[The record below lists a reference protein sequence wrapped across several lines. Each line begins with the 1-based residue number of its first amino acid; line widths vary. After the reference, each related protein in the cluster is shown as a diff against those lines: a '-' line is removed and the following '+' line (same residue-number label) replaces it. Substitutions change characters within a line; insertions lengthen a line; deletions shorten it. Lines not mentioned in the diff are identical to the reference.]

1 MSPAQDEAAVN
12 TIRCLSMDAVQA
24 ANSGHPGTPMALAPL
39 GHVIFSR
46 VRRHDPNHPDW
57 PDRDRFVLSCGHAS
71 MLQYA
76 LLHLCGYDVSLD
88 DIKNFRQW
96 ESRTPGHPEYGHTVG
111 VETTTGPLGQ
121 GIGNAVGM
129 AMAERHLA
137 ARFNRPGHAIIDHR
151 VWGIASD
158 GDLMEGVASEA
169 SSLAGHLGLGK
180 LILFWDDNR
189 ITIDGG
195 TDLSFSED
203 VLKRYEAYGWH
214 TSTVEDGTDL
224 DALEA
229 AAKEAA
235 DEVSRPSM
243 IRVRTV
249 IGYPAPNKQD
259 SSSAHG
265 APLGEEEIAKT
276 KEIMGFPPE
285 PFHVPEEVSA
295 LANEVRD
302 RGATLWADW
311 DERFD
316 LYRDAFPAD
325 AAALHAAIA
334 GELPSGWDAELPGFA
349 ADAKGL
355 ATRKASGKVLNAL
368 AAQVPNLVGGSCD
381 LAGSN
386 NSWQED
392 KASYDQREGIP
403 NNVHFGVREHG
414 MGAVMNGMA
423 LHGGVIPYGAT
434 FLVFSD
440 YMRPSIRLAALM
452 GLKTRY
458 IFSHDSI
465 GLGEDGPTHQPV
477 EHLAALRSIPG
488 LTVLRPGDANE
499 TREAWKAAMTCEG
512 PCALVLT
519 RQGVPTLDREAFGPA
534 KGVARGAYVL
544 ADAEDG
550 DPEVIF
556 LASGSEVSI
565 AVEAWETLATDGV
578 RARVVSVPSWELF
591 EAQDASYH
599 DEVLPPNVTRRVVV
613 EAGIRQGWERWAG
626 ATAAFVT
633 VDRFGA
639 SAPWQTLFKKY
650 GITADHVVRASRD
663 ILGR

>member
-1 MSPAQDEAAVN
+1 MSPAQDETAVN

-46 VRRHDPNHPDW
+46 VRRHDPGHPDW

-88 DIKNFRQW
+88 DIKDFRQW
-96 ESRTPGHPEYGHTVG
+96 ESRTPGHPEYGHTAG

-121 GIGNAVGM
+121 GIGNGVGM

-137 ARFNRPGHAIIDHR
+137 ARFNRPGHDIIDHR
-151 VWGIASD
+151 VWVIASD
-158 GDLMEGVASEA
+158 GDLMEGVAAEA

-180 LILFWDDNR
+180 LIIFWDDNR

-203 VLKRYEAYGWH
+203 VVKRYEAYGWH
-214 TSTVEDGTDL
+214 TATVEDGTDL
-224 DALEA
+224 AALEA
-229 AAKEAA
+229 AALEAA
-235 DEVSRPSM
+235 GEESRPSM
-243 IRVRTV
+243 IRVKTV
-249 IGYPAPNKQD
+249 IGYPAPNKKD
-259 SSSAHG
+259 TSSAHG
-265 APLGEEEIAKT
+265 APLGDDEIAKT

-285 PFHVPEEVSA
+285 PFHVPEEA
-295 LANEVRD
+295 ALLANEVRD
-302 RGATLWADW
+302 RGATMRAEWE
-311 DERFD
+311 ERMSA
-316 LYRDAFPAD
+316 YRQAFPEA
-325 AAALHAAIA
+325 AAALDAALS
-334 GELPSGWDAELPGFA
+334 GELPAGWDADLPGFA
-349 ADAKGL
+349 ADAKGP
-355 ATRKASGKVLNAL
+355 ATRKVSGNVLNAI
-368 AAQVPNLVGGSCD
+368 AEKVPNLVGGSCD

-386 NSWQED
+386 NSWQKD

-403 NNVHFGVREHG
+403 NNVHYGVREHG
-414 MGAVMNGMA
+414 MGSVMNGMA

-440 YMRPSIRLAALM
+440 YMRPSIRLASLM
-452 GLKTRY
+452 KLKTRY

-499 TREAWKAAMTCEG
+499 TREAWKAAMTCDG

-519 RQGVPTLDREAFGPA
+519 RQGVPTFDRGTMGAAE
-534 KGVARGAYVL
+534 GVARGAYVL
-544 ADAEDG
+544 ADAEGGAPDAI
-550 DPEVIF
+550 VM
-556 LASGSEVSI
+556 ASGSEVSI
-565 AVEAWETLATDGV
+565 AVAAREALAKDGV
-578 RARVVSVPSWELF
+578 RVRVVSMPSWELF
-591 EAQDASYH
+591 EAQDASYQ
-599 DEVLPPNVTRRVVV
+599 DEVLPPSVTARVVV

-626 ATAAFVT
+626 ATGAFVT

-639 SAPWQTLFKKY
+639 SAPWQTLFEKY
-650 GITADHVVRASRD
+650 GITADNVVRATRD
-663 ILGR
+663 VLGR

>member
-1 MSPAQDEAAVN
+1 MSPAQDETAVN

-46 VRRHDPNHPDW
+46 VRRHDPGHPDW

-88 DIKNFRQW
+88 DIKDFRQW
-96 ESRTPGHPEYGHTVG
+96 ESRTPGHPEYGHTAG

-121 GIGNAVGM
+121 GIGNGVGM

-137 ARFNRPGHAIIDHR
+137 ARFNRPGHDIIDHR
-151 VWGIASD
+151 VWVIASD
-158 GDLMEGVASEA
+158 GDLMEGVAAEA

-180 LILFWDDNR
+180 LIIFWDDNR

-203 VLKRYEAYGWH
+203 VVKRYEAYGWH
-214 TSTVEDGTDL
+214 TATVEDGTDL
-224 DALEA
+224 AALEA
-229 AAKEAA
+229 AALEAA
-235 DEVSRPSM
+235 GEESRPSM
-243 IRVRTV
+243 IRVKTV
-249 IGYPAPNKQD
+249 IGYPAPNKKD
-259 SSSAHG
+259 TSAAHG
-265 APLGEEEIAKT
+265 APLGDDEIAKT

-285 PFHVPEEVSA
+285 PFHVPEEA
-295 LANEVRD
+295 ALLANEVRD
-302 RGATLWADW
+302 RGATMRAEWE
-311 DERFD
+311 ERMSA
-316 LYRDAFPAD
+316 YRQAFPEE
-325 AAALHAAIA
+325 AAALDAALS
-334 GELPSGWDAELPGFA
+334 GELPAGWDADLPGFA
-349 ADAKGL
+349 ADAKGP
-355 ATRKASGKVLNAL
+355 ATRKVSGNVLNAI
-368 AAQVPNLVGGSCD
+368 AEKVPNLVGGSCD

-386 NSWQED
+386 NSWQKD
-392 KASYDQREGIP
+392 KASYDQGEGVP
-403 NNVHFGVREHG
+403 NNVHYGVREHG
-414 MGAVMNGMA
+414 MGSVMNGMA

-452 GLKTRY
+452 KLKTRY

-499 TREAWKAAMTCEG
+499 TREAWKVAMTCDG

-519 RQGVPTLDREAFGPA
+519 RQGVPTFDRGTMGAAE
-534 KGVARGAYVL
+534 GVARGAYVL
-544 ADAEDG
+544 ADAEGGAPDAI
-550 DPEVIF
+550 VM
-556 LASGSEVSI
+556 ASGSEVSI
-565 AVEAWETLATDGV
+565 AVAARETLAKDGV
-578 RARVVSVPSWELF
+578 RVRVVSMPSWELF
-591 EAQDASYH
+591 EAQDASYQ
-599 DEVLPPNVTRRVVV
+599 DEVLPPSVTGRVVV

-626 ATAAFVT
+626 ATGAFVT

-639 SAPWQTLFKKY
+639 SAPWQTLFEKY
-650 GITADHVVRASRD
+650 GITADNVVRATRD
-663 ILGR
+663 VLGR